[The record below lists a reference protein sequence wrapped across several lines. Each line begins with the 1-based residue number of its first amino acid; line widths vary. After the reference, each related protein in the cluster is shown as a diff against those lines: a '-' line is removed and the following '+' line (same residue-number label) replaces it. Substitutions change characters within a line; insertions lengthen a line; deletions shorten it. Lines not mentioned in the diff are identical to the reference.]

1 MLIMIIAS
9 LSAMVLS
16 YRCNKDENIILR
28 VLYIIIAGLLAEY
41 YIIFYIFY
49 HIICKIPCSVSF
61 AKAGIMVKI

>member
-41 YIIFYIFY
+41 YIFY